1 MKLPPLAGRKRLKRG
16 ETKLAGRRASQIVP
30 RARLAGPVPWV
41 LAIMIALI
49 VVASAGAL
57 SLGNLADRASSE
69 LSGALTVQVIEANAE
84 QRGEQTLR
92 VAEILE
98 ADDAVEELRI
108 VPEEELDALLEPWLG
123 TGDAGDAVPIPSLID
138 VQLSGP
144 ASEEEILRLQAL
156 VAEDAPAARI
166 DAQSNWLQPVYSALS
181 ALQYLAV
188 ALILLLALTATTAV
202 WLATRSALANNR
214 DTVEIVHL
222 LGGTDGQIARIFQ
235 RSVGIDASVGGAAGL
250 FLGLVAVLILGS
262 QFSALDS
269 GMIGGGVLGWGDWL
283 LLASIPVVG
292 VGVAVLTARITL
304 GNALRQML

>member
-1 MKLPPLAGRKRLKRG
+1 MKLPPTAGRKKLKRG
-16 ETKLAGRRASQIVP
+16 EAGLAGQRASQIVP

-49 VVASAGAL
+49 VVACAGAL
-57 SLGNLADRASSE
+57 SLGNLADRARGE
-69 LSGALTVQVIEANAE
+69 LSGALTVQVIEASPQERARQTE
-84 QRGEQTLR
+84 QA
-92 VAEILE
+92 AEILQ
-98 ADDAVEELRI
+98 ADGAVAELRV

-144 ASEEEILRLQAL
+144 ASEEEIARLQTL
-156 VAEDAPAARI
+156 VEAEAPAARI
-166 DAQSNWLQPVYSALS
+166 DAQSSWLQPVYSALS
-181 ALQYLAV
+181 ALQYLAF
-188 ALILLLALTATTAV
+188 ALIVLLALTAVTAV

-235 RSVGIDASVGGAAGL
+235 RSVGIDATIGGAAGL
-250 FLGLVAVLILGS
+250 GLGLIAVLILAS
-262 QFSALDS
+262 QFAALDS

-283 LLASIPVVG
+283 AIAAIPVIG
-292 VGVAVLTARITL
+292 VGVAVLTARITI
-304 GNALRQML
+304 GNTLRQML

>member
-1 MKLPPLAGRKRLKRG
+1 MKVPPLSGRKKLKRG
-16 ETKLAGRRASQIVP
+16 EAGLDRKRASHIVP

-57 SLGNLADRASSE
+57 SLGNLADRARGE
-69 LSGALTVQVIEANAE
+69 LSGALTVQIIEASATQRAAQTERAAE
-84 QRGEQTLR
+84 LLG
-92 VAEILE
+92 
-98 ADDAVEELRI
+98 ADAAVEELRV

-138 VQLSGP
+138 IQLSVP
-144 ASEEEILRLQAL
+144 ASDEEIARLQAL
-156 VAEDAPAARI
+156 VEEDAPSARI
-166 DAQSNWLQPVYSALS
+166 DAQSSWLQPVYSALS
-181 ALQYLAV
+181 ALQYLAL
-188 ALILLLALTATTAV
+188 ALILLLALTAITAV

-235 RSVGIDASVGGAAGL
+235 RSVGIDAMVGGAAGL
-250 FLGLVAVLILGS
+250 ALGLIAVIILAS
-262 QFSALDS
+262 QFAALES
-269 GMIGGGVLGWGDWL
+269 GMISGGVLGWADWL
-283 LLASIPVVG
+283 AIAMIPVAG
-292 VGVAVLTARITL
+292 VVIAVVTARITI